1 VGERSVLFD
10 EGDERLAT
18 PIFARD
24 DLPPGATFEGPAI
37 IDQLDSTT
45 VVPPATRATVD
56 EWLNIRIDILE
67 D

>member
-1 VGERSVLFD
+1 MSNRSYSLDPV
-10 EGDERLAT
+10 
-18 PIFARD
+18 
-24 DLPPGATFEGPAI
+24 TFEGPAI

-67 D
+67 A